1 MNAPPEVKTLYVD
14 RAHGNRL
21 SMPDV
26 VEPFLGEAKSVGPT
40 GSNRIVI
47 TQCAVARAY
56 DLIVGLRLFRVDE
69 QGAGGVRGVQAFSPT
84 LDSPERMVTLRDE
97 MSAMWLQRHFD
108 AKGVRVRMLWVN

>member
-1 MNAPPEVKTLYVD
+1 MNALSEVRTLYVD
-14 RAHGNRL
+14 RTHGNRL
-21 SMPDV
+21 SMPETDG
-26 VEPFLGEAKSVGPT
+26 PFPDETKSVGLT

-56 DLIVGLRLFRVDE
+56 DLIVGLRLFRIDE
-69 QGAGGVRGVQAFSPT
+69 RGAGGVRGVQAFSPT